1 MPGPDLPNTSLFSAI
16 ERLKLA
22 TTNLPLSTPEGSIS
36 GPIWRNFNISPHNI
50 KGAIFE
56 KIDQAYT
63 RCFSRLPDSSADPID
78 NILRGPYG
86 MDIVIRFFEEFGQLT
101 DLVYTRIAS
110 LPSDPPTTS
119 PRKRR
124 RTGSDRQRK
133 PKCRARVVGEK
144 EGEPNSSSDSEFHPQ
159 STPTSSD
166 LDEHSSNSDIDQDT
180 ASHTTKRL
188 KVQHHANERQKVRH

>member
-86 MDIVIRFFEEFGQLT
+86 MDIVIRFFEECARSPKLDSSASHLTELKVGQLT
-101 DLVYTRIAS
+101 DLVYTR
-110 LPSDPPTTS
+110 
-119 PRKRR
+119 
-124 RTGSDRQRK
+124 
-133 PKCRARVVGEK
+133 
-144 EGEPNSSSDSEFHPQ
+144 
-159 STPTSSD
+159 
-166 LDEHSSNSDIDQDT
+166 
-180 ASHTTKRL
+180 
-188 KVQHHANERQKVRH
+188 